1 MFQWYP
7 PGAISRAFREVET
20 PKHYLNP
27 IGRIGRLE
35 NGVGAEEIL
44 SGITCVGTRG
54 IDTKC
59 VDCGKQ
65 AGFISLFYRLDSLQ
79 GNLVVLRVLGKK
91 IKVILAAYP
100 AIHSSYPR
108 TFLESCLCRVIWLY

>member
-54 IDTKC
+54 VSTRNVLI
-59 VDCGKQ
+59 VGSRLIYQ
-65 AGFISLFYRLDSLQ
+65 SVLSFGFFAG
-79 GNLVVLRVLGKK
+79 
-91 IKVILAAYP
+91 
-100 AIHSSYPR
+100 
-108 TFLESCLCRVIWLY
+108 